1 MNKIILDLCG
11 GTGSWSKPYKE
22 AGYDVKL
29 ITLPK
34 YDLFDTHTHTH
45 TRMIEFRNSFT
56 EEIEAVNAD
65 EVYGILAA
73 PTCTMFS
80 LARTTAKTPRDFE
93 SGMKL
98 VEKCLEIIWYCR
110 ASNDSALKFWAL
122 ENPQGYLRQFLGRP
136 PFTFSPE
143 EYGENYTKKTDIW
156 GYFNIPK
163 KNPYRLSPD
172 EQLLSCRNN
181 RVLPELPD
189 DYIMPEGW
197 NRQAARRSMTSKRF
211 AEAFYKANK

>member
-1 MNKIILDLCG
+1 M
-11 GTGSWSKPYKE
+11 
-22 AGYDVKL
+22 
-29 ITLPK
+29 
-34 YDLFDTHTHTH
+34 
-45 TRMIEFRNSFT
+45 
-56 EEIEAVNAD
+56 NAD

-172 EQLLSCRNN
+172 ELLLSRRSN

-197 NRQAARRSMTSKRF
+197 SRQAARRSMTSKRF

>member
-1 MNKIILDLCG
+1 MSKIILDLCG

-34 YDLFDTHTHTH
+34 YDLFDTHTH

-110 ASNDSALKFWAL
+110 ASNNSALKFWAL

-172 EQLLSCRNN
+172 EQLLSYRNN

>member
-1 MNKIILDLCG
+1 MIY
-11 GTGSWSKPYKE
+11 S
-22 AGYDVKL
+22 
-29 ITLPK
+29 
-34 YDLFDTHTHTH
+34 THTH
-45 TRMIEFRNSFT
+45 TRTIEFRDKLTGN
-56 EEIEAVNAD
+56 IEAVNAD

-98 VEKCLEIIWYCR
+98 VEKCLEIIWFCR
-110 ASNDSALKFWAL
+110 ASNDSTLKFWAL

-136 PFTFSPE
+136 PLSFSPE
-143 EYGENYTKKTDIW
+143 EYGENYTKKTDLW

-163 KNPYRLSPD
+163 KRPYKLTPD

-197 NRQAARRSMTSKRF
+197 NRQAARRSMTSSKF